1 MSLQLKPVGMLTSW
15 KTGLK
20 IEHLW
25 TLLPFVFLIVVTF
38 GTPLRLLDFW
48 WHLKMG
54 EVIVTSFDLPET
66 DIFSFTSGEKPF
78 LLQSWLAEVA
88 LYLLYL
94 VGGLRL
100 IVAGNVA
107 VLTLALLAVY
117 ASCRRHLAAPRLC
130 ALISVPLIVPLVI
143 YSNVRPQT
151 FSILLFAV
159 FLRSFER
166 VSLGEPRSALV
177 FAGPDVDLGQ
187 PARGFSSGSR
197 ADRDLLAGHTG
208 RRPAGE

>member
-1 MSLQLKPVGMLTSW
+1 MPAHRIAPDQSVCVAHGCLINRVRSMSLQLKPVGMLTSW

-107 VLTLALLAVY
+107 VLTLAA
-117 ASCRRHLAAPRLC
+117 
-130 ALISVPLIVPLVI
+130 ISHRWDLKRPPCLV
-143 YSNVRPQT
+143 
-151 FSILLFAV
+151 
-159 FLRSFER
+159 
-166 VSLGEPRSALV
+166 
-177 FAGPDVDLGQ
+177 
-187 PARGFSSGSR
+187 
-197 ADRDLLAGHTG
+197 
-208 RRPAGE
+208 